1 MQHRQLGAVRTRELI
16 AICRKTNKPRHLKYL
31 DMVSA
36 RAHLSLRAAA
46 LALLA
51 GTAVGACRVL
61 RHALLLACGHGAAA
75 APLCCHSRRFIPKRF
90 CVT

>member
-51 GTAVGACRVL
+51 GTAVGACLGL
-61 RHALLLACGHGAAA
+61 RHALLLACGRMAPQLFFCAATVGVSFPSTSA
-75 APLCCHSRRFIPKRF
+75 
-90 CVT
+90 